1 MHDEL
6 GPPFVEDYR
15 ELVEGIPAIVY
26 IDHPDEFSTN
36 FYTSPQAEALLGYT
50 QEEWGD
56 PEHWMRVMHPDDADA
71 VREENDRSNRDGQ
84 PFHAEYRIVAK
95 DRRIVDPRP
104 CAPRAR

>member
-6 GPPFVEDYR
+6 GPPSSR
-15 ELVEGIPAIVY
+15 ITGSSSKASPRSCTSIIPTSS
-26 IDHPDEFSTN
+26 PRTSTGL
-36 FYTSPQAEALLGYT
+36 QAEALLGYT